1 MARSGHLNLKVQTD
15 LCDRKGI
22 LCNHIAKFRSSAA
35 LKVKVKLHIPKTER
49 SSKTKTQNLET
60 KMTFS
65 KAKRHA
71 VLFRKKGVFVSEF
84 CVLFVEQ
91 RSVLGIS
98 SWPLY
103 ASKLWCIGLRVE
115 RILVYFAAVNT
126 AIAYKKALVE

>member
-1 MARSGHLNLKVQTD
+1 
-15 LCDRKGI
+15 
-22 LCNHIAKFRSSAA
+22 
-35 LKVKVKLHIPKTER
+35 
-49 SSKTKTQNLET
+49 
-60 KMTFS
+60 MTFS

-103 ASKLWCIGLRVE
+103 ASKLWCIYSLRVE
-115 RILVYFAAVNT
+115 RILVGLYFAAVNT